1 MDFHNEPALNGS
13 DTVTLSPELRFFAQM
28 LAAKFDRLNA
38 DSWLADEYTD
48 IAELRLSQKLGK
60 PLDDPEFVRIWN
72 AVFDE
77 ACAQMQ
83 EDDPVN
89 PMPPDTAPTEA
100 ELAGLPFRQWHVS
113 ANDMLGRPIQGVLVD
128 ARTMAEAGR
137 LVRAMNLPG
146 AYSLGFTPADNI
158 PRCIVRDLAKH
169 WDDKVV
175 REIAAK
181 LGVDYD
187 ALFAPAASTAH

>member
-1 MDFHNEPALNGS
+1 MAAT
-13 DTVTLSPELRFFAQM
+13 DTVTLSPELRLFARM
-28 LAAKFDRLNA
+28 LASKFDQFDG
-38 DSWLADEYTD
+38 DSWASDEYAD

-60 PLDDPEFVRIWN
+60 PLDDHEFVRIWN

-89 PMPPDTAPTEA
+89 PLPPDTAPTEA

-113 ANDMLGRPIQGVLVD
+113 IRDTLRRPVQGVLVD

-175 REIAAK
+175 REVAAK

-187 ALFAPAASTAH
+187 ALFAPAGSTAH